1 MLVSIAF
8 KYKGLCRF
16 DTIMQWIDAST
27 TQKFNGSWRDTPVA
41 LAISFDGINWF
52 STTGEF
58 GEVVR
63 SELIIDD
70 SYRTYKLFVDRTNAY
85 NTNEAAILMIGSTYT
100 YPNMVSKLFKYI
112 LSTDTIDKVCNSR
125 MEVLEQVIKGAQ
137 YGE

>member
-1 MLVSIAF
+1 MLVNIAF
-8 KYKGLCRF
+8 KYKGLSRF
-16 DTIMQWIDAST
+16 DAIMQWVDAT
-27 TQKFNGSWRDTPVA
+27 TKQKFDGSWQDTPVA
-41 LAISFDGINWF
+41 LAISFDGLNWF

-70 SYRTYKLFVDRTNAY
+70 SYRTYKLFVDRTSAY

-100 YPNMVSKLFKYI
+100 YPSMVSKLFKYI
-112 LSTDTIDKVCNSR
+112 LSTDTIDKVSNSR
-125 MEVLEQVIKGAQ
+125 MEVLEQVIKGVQ